1 MNTLLRAA
9 KCAGVWLRMEGFP
22 LDKCQFLATS
32 LLKLV
37 NKCYWNSA
45 PSDGCMS
52 AEENEL
58 TEACLETLA
67 AMMIQPDANR
77 YSNSALC
84 LMKLFIDSLS
94 QITKAEWTENN
105 LNEDIA
111 VGIYTLFISSIE
123 CHSKLLLAGVLAESV
138 DHRELYECLIH
149 EVLQC
154 TNKPG
159 IYPVEESC
167 STLAMG
173 FWYMLQDEVLANENT
188 TLKHKCL
195 QLIMPLYSFL
205 SKILVKKAKQP
216 DETDLDK
223 WSSDDLETFRCY
235 RQDISDTLV
244 RKCFSYILNYKL

>member
-1 MNTLLRAA
+1 MFKELKQRSPFVLATIEQYLASKCDADLNPDDMNTLLRAA
-9 KCAGVWLRMEGFP
+9 KCAGVWVRSDGFP
-22 LDKCQFLATS
+22 LDKCQFLTTS

-58 TEACLETLA
+58 TEACLDTLTV
-67 AMMIQPDANR
+67 MMVQPGAHR

-123 CHSKLLLAGVLAESV
+123 CHSKLLLAGVLAESA

-167 STLAMG
+167 STLGMG
-173 FWYMLQDEVLANENT
+173 FWYMLQVN
-188 TLKHKCL
+188 
-195 QLIMPLYSFL
+195 
-205 SKILVKKAKQP
+205 
-216 DETDLDK
+216 
-223 WSSDDLETFRCY
+223 
-235 RQDISDTLV
+235 V
-244 RKCFSYILNYKL
+244 RKLYTFYYFSIFIINIAGRNSSKRRYCPEK